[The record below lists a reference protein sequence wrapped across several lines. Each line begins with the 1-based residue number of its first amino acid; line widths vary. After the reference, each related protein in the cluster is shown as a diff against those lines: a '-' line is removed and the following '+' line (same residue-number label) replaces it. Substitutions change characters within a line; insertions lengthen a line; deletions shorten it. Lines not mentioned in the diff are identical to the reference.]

1 MRFDSLPRLFALAVG
16 VAFVLT
22 ACVVPVQDSSTPKVS
37 VNRDAET
44 CAAMFDTTE
53 EELGLT
59 SGTDVA
65 VGQRNYANW
74 LEGMFGDADD
84 PMLRSYAL
92 AAAGAARVTA
102 DTFEKVGELVS
113 ADGEVLVTA
122 LLNLQNRCKQIM
134 GIAP

>member
-22 ACVVPVQDSSTPKVS
+22 ACVVPVQDSSTPQVS

-59 SGTDVA
+59 PGTDVA

-102 DTFEKVGELVS
+102 DTFEKVGELVP
-113 ADGEVLVTA
+113 ADGEVLVIA

>member
-1 MRFDSLPRLFALAVG
+1 MKFDSLPRLFALTVG

-22 ACVVPVQDSSTPKVS
+22 ACVVPVQESSTLQVS
-37 VNRDAET
+37 VTRDAET

-59 SGTDVA
+59 PGTDVT

-102 DTFEKVGELVS
+102 DTFEKVGELVP